1 MRLLEIFYSCGF
13 GNKTIDCLLLFCRS
27 VSVTSILD
35 HLIYYGIDLRGRAS
49 FCGIV
54 MDPRVKEY
62 GRTDVEG
69 NFVLSRDP
77 ASPILKRKTDM
88 YAGGNH
94 V

>member
-1 MRLLEIFYSCGF
+1 M
-13 GNKTIDCLLLFCRS
+13 
-27 VSVTSILD
+27 TSILD

-77 ASPILKRKTDM
+77 ASPILKLKTDM